1 MFILML
7 TLVLN
12 PSALVQ
18 LLLET
23 LCLQTKLLKIHTEKL
38 KSVKLKVL
46 IHFIGLQL
54 IQRHSSKTGAILSV
68 AKVLLAGKNEVFFLN
83 WP

>member
-1 MFILML
+1 
-7 TLVLN
+7 LN
-12 PSALVQ
+12 PSALVK

-38 KSVKLKVL
+38 KSVQLKVL

-54 IQRHSSKTGAILSV
+54 IQRHSSKNGAILSFNSISV
-68 AKVLLAGKNEVFFLN
+68 AKVLLAEKKN
-83 WP
+83 